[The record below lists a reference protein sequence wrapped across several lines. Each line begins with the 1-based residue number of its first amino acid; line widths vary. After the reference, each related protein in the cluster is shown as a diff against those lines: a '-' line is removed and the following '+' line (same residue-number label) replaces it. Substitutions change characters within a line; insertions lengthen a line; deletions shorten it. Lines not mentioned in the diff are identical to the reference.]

1 MCFIS
6 CPHRDVDRG
15 RARRTRAMAPR
26 ARDGDVDVRGG
37 LPWTLL
43 CASFV
48 NFASFHAVR
57 EGYMAC
63 KPALRARDA
72 YPAALLGEVD
82 FGFCLAYAL
91 GLACSGLVGRR
102 FGYRRT
108 IATSFALTAVFACGL
123 GAAVGY
129 GPRTRTSD
137 DAWRRARLAHFPWWI
152 GSGFVQSLAYPNF
165 VALISRNVRD
175 ARRGS
180 VLTVWV
186 MASPVGDIVGLSI
199 ARAVLERYGDDNWP
213 VVMFVAAAFVVI
225 NLAIFLV
232 FVREPKEEAVGTSGE
247 DAEST
252 ALLGSSEDD
261 SASFFEI
268 ARRVWTVPGVVDFC
282 CSIMALKVVITSML
296 FWTPYYVDDVY
307 PKQKKYSIVS
317 TQLFDLALILGIGST
332 ALMNR
337 VFNRWIAVFLVSLA
351 VGLAPLFALPYAHVL
366 GWTVACIFAVGFF
379 VGPSAALLA
388 STMSSDLGERAEA
401 RTGMRGIVGVISGF
415 VDSAGAVGSGVGQI
429 LVGAV
434 AQSGGWHSVFSM
446 LCVFV
451 VLGML
456 SLTRVARMEHIELST
471 RASKRIDRELS

>member
-1 MCFIS
+1 MAVTRFESMRSDPFFFRGIVDDADAAAFCASHNDVRRLDLSVIAS
-6 CPHRDVDRG
+6 SRHRSIPARAHSRSIRALRSQNASPRDVLRHSSTFRALGTRDRG
-15 RARRTRAMAPR
+15 VTTTRARVDTNRHFREKSTHRSSDADAPTR
-26 ARDGDVDVRGG
+26 
-37 LPWTLL
+37 
-43 CASFV
+43 C
-48 NFASFHAVR
+48 
-57 EGYMAC
+57 
-63 KPALRARDA
+63 
-72 YPAALLGEVD
+72 
-82 FGFCLAYAL
+82 
-91 GLACSGLVGRR
+91 
-102 FGYRRT
+102 
-108 IATSFALTAVFACGL
+108 
-123 GAAVGY
+123 
-129 GPRTRTSD
+129 
-137 DAWRRARLAHFPWWI
+137 
-152 GSGFVQSLAYPNF
+152 SGFVQSLAYPNF

-175 ARRGS
+175 ERRGS

-232 FVREPKEEAVGTSGE
+232 FVREPKEDTVGTSGE

-268 ARRVWTVPGVVDFC
+268 ARRVWIVPGVVDFC
-282 CSIMALKVVITSML
+282 CSVMALKVVITSML

-307 PKQKKYSIVS
+307 PTQKKYSIVS

-366 GWTVACIFAVGFF
+366 GWTVAYIFAVGFF
-379 VGPSAALLA
+379 VGPPAALLA

-401 RTGMRGIVGVISGF
+401 RTGMRSIVGVISGF

-471 RASKRIDRELS
+471 RA